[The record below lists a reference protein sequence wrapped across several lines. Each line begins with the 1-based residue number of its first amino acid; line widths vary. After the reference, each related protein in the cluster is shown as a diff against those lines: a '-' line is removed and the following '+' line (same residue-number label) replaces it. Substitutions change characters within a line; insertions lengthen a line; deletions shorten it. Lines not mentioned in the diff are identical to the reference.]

1 MKILLSLVICSYVQ
15 GVCMPAHEW
24 PEQFNTMYDCLTF
37 GYEESNKKM
46 KEIGRAEVNKNEVYI
61 RFNCAPINTT

>member
-1 MKILLSLVICSYVQ
+1 
-15 GVCMPAHEW
+15 MPAYEW

-46 KEIGRAEVNKNEVYI
+46 KEIGRAEVNKHEIFI
-61 RFNCAPINTT
+61 RFNCQPVSTT